1 MAVWNK
7 NASSQAISLATKE
20 GQCAQVTN
28 DHDLRAPFAKA
39 VAARHWSRI
48 IKWESENICVS
59 QEQVTPQSRGEWID
73 DFLNTLLS
81 ICDNYGFSVLRE
93 QEQELRDELFDY
105 IKSVS
110 Y

>member
-1 MAVWNK
+1 MAAWNK
-7 NASSQAISLATKE
+7 NASSKAISLATKE
-20 GQCAQVTN
+20 GRCAQVTN

-48 IKWESENICVS
+48 DRWENENIRVS
-59 QEQVTPQSRGEWID
+59 KEQITQSRGEWID

-81 ICDNYGFSVLRE
+81 ICDNYGFSVLHE
-93 QEQELRDELFDY
+93 EEQELRDELFDY

>member
-1 MAVWNK
+1 MAAWNK
-7 NASSQAISLATKE
+7 NASSQAISLTTKE
-20 GQCAQVTN
+20 GQCGESN
-28 DHDLRAPFAKA
+28 DLRAPFAKA

-48 IKWESENICVS
+48 IKWESENICIS
-59 QEQVTPQSRGEWID
+59 QEGVPQSRGEWID

-105 IKSVS
+105 IISVS